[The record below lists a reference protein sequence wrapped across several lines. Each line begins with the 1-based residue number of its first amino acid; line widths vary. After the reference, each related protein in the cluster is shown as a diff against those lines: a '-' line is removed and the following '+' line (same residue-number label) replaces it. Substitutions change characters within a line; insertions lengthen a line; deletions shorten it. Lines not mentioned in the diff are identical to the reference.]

1 MTDSNRRPPRC
12 KRDALPAELIALHWM
27 DCLPARN
34 ATRVDQL
41 SESRKPL
48 PGLNLAC
55 FDAAIWIF
63 SPVRGL
69 RPSDAAREATEKVP
83 KPTRRTSSPP
93 FSASAIASNTAS
105 TALLAS
111 DFFISVLLLTE
122 STSSF
127 LFTIPPWA
135 SVRDQTCSVRRRV

>member
-1 MTDSNRRPPRC
+1 MGELPPYQAGR
-12 KRDALPAELIALHWM
+12 LPAG
-27 DCLPARN
+27 
-34 ATRVDQL
+34 QL
-41 SESRKPL
+41 SEARNPL

-69 RPSDAAREATEKVP
+69 RPSAAAREATEKVP

-93 FSASAIASNTAS
+93 FSASAIALNTAS
-105 TALLAS
+105 TVLLAS
-111 DFFISVLLLTE
+111 DFFRSVLLLTA

-127 LFTIPPWA
+127 LFMGIPRA
-135 SVRDQTCSVRRRV
+135 V

>member
-1 MTDSNRRPPRC
+1 
-12 KRDALPAELIALHWM
+12 
-27 DCLPARN
+27 
-34 ATRVDQL
+34 
-41 SESRKPL
+41 
-48 PGLNLAC
+48 GLNLAC
-55 FDAAIWIF
+55 FEAAMWIF

-93 FSASAIASNTAS
+93 FNASAMASNTAS

-111 DFFISVLLLTE
+111 DFFISVLPLTA

-135 SVRDQTCSVRRRV
+135 SVRDQTYSLTAEFRVQSPIGQLARGLELKRI